1 MWSESR
7 HNRQMST
14 EARRVVVAINPHAAF
29 GKNTSVGARVVEAMR
44 AEGHEVVELRRDS
57 FDALRDA
64 VRAELGLGTLTGS
77 RARASRAKDQ
87 VLVVVGGD
95 GMVSLGVNLVAG
107 THVALGVV
115 PAGTGNDAA
124 RAIGLPVGDLG
135 ASIRNL
141 ISALA
146 TEPTQIDLAR
156 MTHAG
161 GVGYYAAVLSGGFDA
176 IVNERANRMRRPRGK
191 SRYTIALLLELV
203 RLRPRHYSLDLDG
216 KKFEVDANLVAVA
229 NGESL
234 GGGMRICPD
243 ASLTDGQLDIAWL
256 APVTRRRFLQLFPKV
271 FSGTH
276 VGEPEVTIRR
286 ARHVRLDSPDI
297 VAYADGERVGPLP
310 VEIEVVPEAVRVYF

>member
-1 MWSESR
+1 MRSESR

-14 EARRVVVAINPHAAF
+14 VARRVVVAINPHSAF
-29 GKNTSVGARVVEAMR
+29 GKNPAAGVNVVAALR
-44 AEGHEVVELRRDS
+44 AAGHEVVELRRDS
-57 FDALRDA
+57 YAALRDA
-64 VRAELGLGTLTGS
+64 VRHELA
-77 RARASRAKDQ
+77 ARADEP

-95 GMVSLGVNLVAG
+95 GMVSLGVNLVAE
-107 THVALGVV
+107 TPVALGVV
-115 PAGTGNDAA
+115 PAGTGNDLA
-124 RAIGLPVGDLG
+124 RAIGLPVDDIG
-135 ASIRNL
+135 ASIRHL
-141 ISALA
+141 VTQLGG
-146 TEPTQIDLAR
+146 EPTAIDLAR

-191 SRYTIALLLELV
+191 SRYTIALLLELT
-203 RLRPRHYSLDLDG
+203 RLRPRHYSLELDG
-216 KKFEVDANLVAVA
+216 EKFEVDANLVAVA

-256 APVTRRRFLQLFPKV
+256 EPVTRRRFLQLFPKV

-286 ARHVRLDSPDI
+286 ARRVRLDSPDI

-310 VEIEVVPEAVRVYF
+310 VDIEVVPSAVRIYF

>member
-1 MWSESR
+1 MRSESR

-14 EARRVVVAINPHAAF
+14 VARRVVVAINPHSAF
-29 GKNTSVGARVVEAMR
+29 GKNPAAGGNVVAALR
-44 AEGHEVVELRRDS
+44 AAGHEVVELRRDS
-57 FDALRDA
+57 YAALRDA
-64 VRAELGLGTLTGS
+64 VRHELAALAEP
-77 RARASRAKDQ
+77 

-95 GMVSLGVNLVAG
+95 GMVSLGVNLVAE
-107 THVALGVV
+107 TPVALGVV
-115 PAGTGNDAA
+115 PAGTGNDLA
-124 RAIGLPVGDLG
+124 RAIGLPVDDIG
-135 ASIRNL
+135 ASIRHL
-141 ISALA
+141 VTQLGG
-146 TEPTQIDLAR
+146 EPTAIDLAR

-191 SRYTIALLLELV
+191 SRYTIALLLELT
-203 RLRPRHYSLDLDG
+203 RLRPRHYSLELDG
-216 KKFEVDANLVAVA
+216 EKFEVDANLVAVA

-256 APVTRRRFLQLFPKV
+256 EPVTRRRFLQLFPKV

-286 ARHVRLDSPDI
+286 ARRVRLDSPDI

-310 VEIEVVPEAVRVYF
+310 VDIEVVPSAVRIYF

>member
-1 MWSESR
+1 M
-7 HNRQMST
+7 
-14 EARRVVVAINPHAAF
+14 A
-29 GKNTSVGARVVEAMR
+29 EAMR
-44 AEGHEVVELRRDS
+44 VAGYEVVELRRES
-57 FDALRDA
+57 FDALREAARD
-64 VRAELGLGTLTGS
+64 ELGLGAPTGS
-77 RARASRAKDQ
+77 PKSSPARASRAIDQ

-135 ASIRNL
+135 ASIRHL
-141 ISALA
+141 VSALA
-146 TEPTQIDLAR
+146 TEPSPIDLAR

-203 RLRPRHYSLDLDG
+203 GLRPRHYSLELDG
-216 KKFEVDANLVAVA
+216 EKIEVDANLVAVA

-276 VGEPEVTIRR
+276 VGEPEVTIRT

-310 VEIEVVPEAVRVYF
+310 VDIEVVPKAVRVYF

>member
-1 MWSESR
+1 
-7 HNRQMST
+7 MST
-14 EARRVVVAINPHAAF
+14 VARRVVVAINPHSAF
-29 GKNTSVGARVVEAMR
+29 GKNPAAGAQVVEAMR
-44 AEGHEVVELRRDS
+44 AEGYEVVELRRDS
-57 FDALRDA
+57 FDALREASRD
-64 VRAELGLGTLTGS
+64 ELGLATGAGTGS
-77 RARASRAKDQ
+77 RARASNAKDQ

-95 GMVSLGVNLVAG
+95 GMVSLGVNLVAE
-107 THVALGVV
+107 TPVALGVV
-115 PAGTGNDAA
+115 PAGTGNDLA
-124 RAIGLPVGDLG
+124 RAIGLPVGDIG
-135 ASIRNL
+135 ASIRHL
-141 ISALA
+141 VTQLGG
-146 TEPTQIDLAR
+146 EPTAIDLAR

-191 SRYTIALLLELV
+191 SRYTIALLLELT
-203 RLRPRHYSLDLDG
+203 RLRPRHYSLELDG
-216 KKFEVDANLVAVA
+216 EKIEVDANLVAVA

-256 APVTRRRFLQLFPKV
+256 EPVTRRRFLQLFPKV

-286 ARHVRLDSPDI
+286 ARRVRLDSPDI

-310 VEIEVVPEAVRVYF
+310 VDIEVVPSAVRIFF

>member
-1 MWSESR
+1 
-7 HNRQMST
+7 MST
-14 EARRVVVAINPHAAF
+14 AARRVVVAINPNASF
-29 GKNTSVGARVVEAMR
+29 GKNPGAGAQVVEAMR
-44 AEGHEVVELRRDS
+44 AEGYEVVELRRDS
-57 FDALRDA
+57 FDALREASRD
-64 VRAELGLGTLTGS
+64 ELGLATGAGTGS
-77 RARASRAKDQ
+77 RARASNAKDQ

-95 GMVSLGVNLVAG
+95 GMVSLGINLVAG

-124 RAIGLPVGDLG
+124 RAIGLPVGDIG
-135 ASIRNL
+135 ASIRHL
-141 ISALA
+141 VTQLGG
-146 TEPTQIDLAR
+146 EPTAIDLAR

-191 SRYTIALLLELV
+191 SRYTIALLLELT
-203 RLRPRHYSLDLDG
+203 RLRPRHYSLELDG
-216 KKFEVDANLVAVA
+216 EKIEVDANLVAVA

-256 APVTRRRFLQLFPKV
+256 EPVTRRRFLQLFPKV

-286 ARHVRLDSPDI
+286 ARRVRLDSPDI

-310 VEIEVVPEAVRVYF
+310 VDIEVVPSAVRIFY

>member
-1 MWSESR
+1 
-7 HNRQMST
+7 
-14 EARRVVVAINPHAAF
+14 
-29 GKNTSVGARVVEAMR
+29 
-44 AEGHEVVELRRDS
+44 
-57 FDALRDA
+57 
-64 VRAELGLGTLTGS
+64 
-77 RARASRAKDQ
+77 
-87 VLVVVGGD
+87 
-95 GMVSLGVNLVAG
+95 
-107 THVALGVV
+107 
-115 PAGTGNDAA
+115 
-124 RAIGLPVGDLG
+124 
-135 ASIRNL
+135 
-141 ISALA
+141 
-146 TEPTQIDLAR
+146 
-156 MTHAG
+156 
-161 GVGYYAAVLSGGFDA
+161 
-176 IVNERANRMRRPRGK
+176 
-191 SRYTIALLLELV
+191 
-203 RLRPRHYSLDLDG
+203 LRPRHYSLDLDG

>member
-1 MWSESR
+1 
-7 HNRQMST
+7 MST
-14 EARRVVVAINPHAAF
+14 AARRVVVAINPNASF
-29 GKNTSVGARVVEAMR
+29 GKNPGAGAQVAEAMR
-44 AEGHEVVELRRDS
+44 AEGYEVVELRRDS
-57 FDALRDA
+57 FDALREA
-64 VRAELGLGTLTGS
+64 VRDELGLGIGAGTGS
-77 RARASRAKDQ
+77 RDRASNAKEQ

-124 RAIGLPVGDLG
+124 RAIGLPVGDIG
-135 ASIRNL
+135 ASIRHL
-141 ISALA
+141 VTQLSG
-146 TEPTQIDLAR
+146 EPTAIDLAR

-191 SRYTIALLLELV
+191 SRYTIALLLELT
-203 RLRPRHYSLDLDG
+203 RLRPRHYSLELDG
-216 KKFEVDANLVAVA
+216 EKFEVDANLVAVA

-256 APVTRRRFLQLFPKV
+256 EPVTRRRFLQLFPKV

-286 ARHVRLDSPDI
+286 ARRVRLDSPDI

-310 VEIEVVPEAVRVYF
+310 VDIEVVPSAVRIFF

>member
-1 MWSESR
+1 MRSESR

-14 EARRVVVAINPHAAF
+14 VARRVVVAINPHSAF
-29 GKNTSVGARVVEAMR
+29 GKNPAAGGNVVAALR
-44 AEGHEVVELRRDS
+44 AAGHEVVELRRDS
-57 FDALRDA
+57 YAALRDA
-64 VRAELGLGTLTGS
+64 VRHELA
-77 RARASRAKDQ
+77 ARAAEP

-95 GMVSLGVNLVAG
+95 GMVSLGVNLVAE
-107 THVALGVV
+107 TPVALGVV
-115 PAGTGNDAA
+115 PAGTGNDLA
-124 RAIGLPVGDLG
+124 RAIGLPVDDIG
-135 ASIRNL
+135 ASIRHL
-141 ISALA
+141 VTQLGG
-146 TEPTQIDLAR
+146 EPTAIDLAR
-156 MTHAG
+156 MTHSG

-191 SRYTIALLLELV
+191 SRYTIALLLELT
-203 RLRPRHYSLDLDG
+203 RLRPRHYSLELDG
-216 KKFEVDANLVAVA
+216 EKFEVDANLVAVA

-256 APVTRRRFLQLFPKV
+256 EPVTRRRFLQLFPKV

-286 ARHVRLDSPDI
+286 ARRVRLDSPDI

-310 VEIEVVPEAVRVYF
+310 VDIEVVPSAVRIYF